1 MLEPIRLNPRDI
13 WPDEAKD
20 FTPWLAKPENLAIL
34 AEALDIELQFEAQ
47 EKNVGQF
54 RADIL
59 CRNRADNT
67 RVLIE
72 NQLEAT
78 DHTHLGQILTY
89 TAGLEAAT
97 IVWIS
102 TEFTDE
108 HLAALNWL
116 NEMTPERF
124 QFFGV
129 VIAVW
134 QRGESLPM
142 PEFTVV
148 SAPEDWSGPAMPT
161 DAHFIVPST
170 PQQQR
175 EKFWHDFRAYL
186 TETKSPLK
194 PMKMPPRSY
203 LIFLLGIPG
212 FKLSAMREVKKRHIG
227 VRLYI
232 SGPTAAAH
240 FHQLIAQREE
250 IEREIGAALEW
261 TESFGQNPCRVTL
274 RKDDTDPTDE
284 TEWQNQHAW
293 LAEML
298 ERFTAVFVPRICEE
312 TVSGPRPTVKG
323 TVF

>member
-1 MLEPIRLNPRDI
+1 MLELGDLENVDPRDI
-13 WPDEAKD
+13 WHDEAKD
-20 FTPWLAKPENLAIL
+20 FTPWLARPENLAIL
-34 AEALDIELQFEAQ
+34 AEALNLELKFEAQ

-59 CRNRADNT
+59 CRNRIDNT

-78 DHTHLGQILTY
+78 DHGHLGQLLTY
-89 TAGLEAAT
+89 TAGLDAAT
-97 IVWIS
+97 IVWIA

-108 HLAALNWL
+108 HRAALNWL
-116 NEMTPERF
+116 NANTPERF

-134 QRGESLPM
+134 QREDSPPM
-142 PEFTVV
+142 PKFTVV
-148 SAPEDWSGPAMPT
+148 SSPNDWSAPAPST
-161 DAHFIVPST
+161 DVHFIVPST
-170 PQQQR
+170 PLQQR

-186 TETKSPLK
+186 IETKSPLK

-203 LIFLLGIPG
+203 LTFSLGIPG
-212 FKLSAMREVKKRHIG
+212 FKLSAMREVKKQHIG

-232 SGPTAAAH
+232 SGPNATAH
-240 FHQLIAQREE
+240 FSQLLAQREE
-250 IEREIGAALEW
+250 IERELGAPLEW

-284 TEWQNQHAW
+284 DEWPHQHVW
-293 LAEML
+293 LAKTL
-298 ERFTAVFVPRICEE
+298 ERFTAVFVPRLCEE
-312 TVSGPRPTVKG
+312 TASYP
-323 TVF
+323 

>member
-1 MLEPIRLNPRDI
+1 MPEPIRLNPRNI

-20 FTPWLAKPENLAIL
+20 FTPWLARPENLASL
-34 AEALDIELQFEAQ
+34 AEALNLELKFEAQ

-59 CRNRADNT
+59 CRNHADNT

-78 DHTHLGQILTY
+78 DHGHLGQLLTY
-89 TAGLEAAT
+89 TAGLDAAT
-97 IVWIS
+97 IVWIA

-108 HLAALNWL
+108 HRAALSWL
-116 NEMTPERF
+116 NANTPEHF

-134 QRGESLPM
+134 QREDSQPI
-142 PEFTVV
+142 PKFTVV
-148 SAPEDWSGPAMPT
+148 SSPNDWSPPPTPT

-186 TETKSPLK
+186 IETNSPLK

-203 LIFLLGIPG
+203 LTFSLGISG

-232 SGPTAAAH
+232 SGPNATAH
-240 FHQLIAQREE
+240 FSQLLAQRAE
-250 IEREIGAALEW
+250 IERELGAPLEW

-284 TEWQNQHAW
+284 DEWLHQHVW
-293 LAEML
+293 LAATL
-298 ERFTAVFVPRICEE
+298 ERFTEVFVPRLCEE
-312 TVSGPRPTVKG
+312 TVSGP
-323 TVF
+323 

>member
-1 MLEPIRLNPRDI
+1 MPKPIRLNLRDI

-20 FTPWLAKPENLAIL
+20 FTPWLANSDNLATL
-34 AEALDIELQFEAQ
+34 AEALNMQLEFEAQ

-72 NQLEAT
+72 NQLEPTNHA
-78 DHTHLGQILTY
+78 HLGQLLTY
-89 TAGLEAAT
+89 AVGLEAVT
-97 IVWIS
+97 IVWIA

-108 HLAALNWL
+108 HRAALNWL
-116 NEMTPERF
+116 NAMTPERF

-134 QRGESLPM
+134 QHEDSSPISV
-142 PEFTVV
+142 FTVV
-148 SAPEDWSGPAMPT
+148 SAPEDWLAPATAT

-170 PQQQR
+170 PRQQR
-175 EKFWHDFRAYL
+175 EKFWRDFRDYL
-186 TETKSPLK
+186 TETNSPLK

-203 LIFLLGIPG
+203 LTFSLGIAG
-212 FKLSAMREVKKRHIG
+212 LKLSAMQDVKKRHIG

-232 SGPTAAAH
+232 SGPNAAMH
-240 FHQLIAQREE
+240 FHRLAAQRTE
-250 IEREIGAALEW
+250 IERELGAPLEW

-274 RKDDTDPTDE
+274 RKEDTEPTDE
-284 TEWQNQHAW
+284 TEWPSQHAW

-298 ERFTAVFVPRICEE
+298 ERFTEVFVPRLCEE
-312 TVSGPRPTVKG
+312 TVLCPVKRE
-323 TVF
+323 VS

>member
-1 MLEPIRLNPRDI
+1 MSTPIPLNPRDI

-20 FTPWLAKPENLAIL
+20 FTPWLARPENLATL
-34 AEALDIELQFEAQ
+34 AEALNLELKFEAQ

-67 RVLIE
+67 LVLIE

-78 DHTHLGQILTY
+78 DHGHLGQLLTY
-89 TAGLEAAT
+89 TAGLDAAT
-97 IVWIS
+97 IVWIA

-108 HLAALNWL
+108 HRATLSWL
-116 NEMTPERF
+116 NANTPERF

-134 QRGESLPM
+134 QREDSPPM
-142 PEFTVV
+142 PKFTVV
-148 SAPEDWSGPAMPT
+148 SSPNDWSAPATPT

-186 TETKSPLK
+186 TETNSSLK

-203 LIFLLGIPG
+203 LIFLLGISG

-232 SGPTAAAH
+232 SGPNATAH
-240 FHQLIAQREE
+240 FSQLLAQREE
-250 IEREIGAALEW
+250 IERELGAPLEW

-284 TEWQNQHAW
+284 DEWPHQHVW

-298 ERFTAVFVPRICEE
+298 ERFTEVFVPRLCEE
-312 TVSGPRPTVKG
+312 TASGP
-323 TVF
+323 

>member
-1 MLEPIRLNPRDI
+1 MPMDDKTGASMPKPISKNPRDT

-20 FTPWLAKPENLAIL
+20 FTPWLASPENLAVL
-34 AEALDIELQFEAQ
+34 AEALNMQLVFEAQ

-59 CRNRADNT
+59 CRNREDNT

-78 DHTHLGQILTY
+78 NHAHLGQLLTY
-89 TAGLEAAT
+89 AIGLEAAT
-97 IVWIS
+97 IVWIA

-108 HLAALNWL
+108 HRAALNWL
-116 NEMTPERF
+116 NAMTPERF

-134 QRGESLPM
+134 QRGESDLM
-142 PEFTVV
+142 PTFAVV
-148 SAPEDWSGPAMPT
+148 SAPEDWRAPATPT

-170 PQQQR
+170 PRQQR
-175 EKFWHDFRAYL
+175 KKFWHDFRAYL
-186 TETKSPLK
+186 TEINSPLK

-203 LIFLLGIPG
+203 LTFSLGIAG
-212 FKLSAMREVKKRHIG
+212 LKLSAMQDVKKRHIG

-232 SGPTAAAH
+232 SGPNAAMH
-240 FHQLIAQREE
+240 FHRLSAQRTE
-250 IEREIGAALEW
+250 IERELGAPLEW

-274 RKDDTDPTDE
+274 RKEDTDPTDE
-284 TEWQNQHAW
+284 TEWSSQHAW

-298 ERFTAVFVPRICEE
+298 ERFAEVFKRGVPMR
-312 TVSGPRPTVKG
+312 K
-323 TVF
+323 

>member
-1 MLEPIRLNPRDI
+1 MPEPIRLNPRDI

-20 FTPWLAKPENLAIL
+20 FTPWLASSDNLAAL
-34 AEALDIELQFEAQ
+34 AEALNLELKFEAQ

-72 NQLEAT
+72 NQLETA
-78 DHTHLGQILTY
+78 DHTHLGQLLTY
-89 TAGLEAAT
+89 TAGLDAAT
-97 IVWIS
+97 IVWLA

-108 HLAALNWL
+108 HRAALNWL
-116 NEMTPERF
+116 NAMTPERF

-134 QRGESLPM
+134 QHEDASPM
-142 PEFTVV
+142 SVFTVV
-148 SAPEDWSGPAMPT
+148 AAPEDWSAPATPT

-170 PQQQR
+170 PRQQR
-175 EKFWHDFRAYL
+175 EKFWNDFRAYL
-186 TETKSPLK
+186 TEIKSPLK

-203 LIFLLGIPG
+203 LTFSLGISG

-232 SGPTAAAH
+232 SGPDATAH
-240 FHQLIAQREE
+240 FYRLIAQREA
-250 IEREIGAALEW
+250 IERELGTPLEW

-274 RKDDTDPTDE
+274 RKDDIDLTDE
-284 TEWQNQHAW
+284 DEWPHQHKW

-298 ERFTAVFVPRICEE
+298 ERFTEVFVPRLCEE
-312 TVSGPRPTVKG
+312 TVSGP
-323 TVF
+323 